1 MQSVLH
7 TSPHTAEHREK
18 PEVSKK
24 FLLGGGFRGIRERK
38 SDQITS
44 CARRRSLIPEVVLQL
59 QE

>member
-1 MQSVLH
+1 LQSVLH

-24 FLLGGGFRGIRERK
+24 FLFDGGSLAFRRRK

-44 CARRRSLIPEVVLQL
+44 CASRRSLIPEVVLQL

>member
-24 FLLGGGFRGIRERK
+24 FLFANRFLAFRRQK

-44 CARRRSLIPEVVLQL
+44 CASRRSLIPEVVLQL

>member
-24 FLLGGGFRGIRERK
+24 FLFGSESLAFHGQK

-44 CARRRSLIPEVVLQL
+44 CASRRSLIPEVVLQL